1 MGKYFSDVVDKAIE
15 DIYYCCDNEKAKAAV
30 EALFL
35 AAKDGDGDAC
45 YILSR
50 CLSGTCYGWGYHPFE
65 ENDAGAFVMLCE
77 GISLG
82 SAVAVLGALRRDML
96 TPELRETMPFSS
108 LKEAWDIVYQKAED
122 GSPFCQMMIGNTY
135 YFLDTIEIEDR
146 KESEFEN
153 KAAWDAWLREQIE
166 QCIPW
171 FEKAFSGGMM
181 LAGRNYCHYYRD
193 GRGDLIPPA
202 PEKVTEIMR
211 QGAQKGYPEWM
222 YEWALHLNYYTE
234 DKQKE
239 ALSWALK
246 AAEAGHLESWHIV
259 GDIYRRGKI
268 VKQDLPYA
276 LECYKKTADHGDDDY
291 ACSWLGEMYFRGWG
305 TAVDYARAVQYLEQ
319 IRETKYALYD
329 LLGICYLLGYGC
341 QQHPALGKALL
352 ERSEKNTIYKNYGL
366 GMMYAEGIGVRENIA
381 KGVEYLKEAEDY
393 EPAAEALKHYK
404 KSFFGIWRR
413 K

>member
-15 DIYYCCDNEKAKAAV
+15 DLYYCCDNERAKAAAD
-30 EALFL
+30 ALFL
-35 AAKDGDGDAC
+35 AAKEGDGDAC
-45 YILSR
+45 YLLSR
-50 CLSGTCYGWGYHPFE
+50 CFSGTCYGWEYHPFE
-65 ENDAGAFVMLCE
+65 ENDEVAFFMLCQ

-108 LKEAWDIVYQKAED
+108 LKEAWDIVYQKAAD

-211 QGAQKGYPEWM
+211 QGAQKGYLEWM
-222 YEWALHLNYYTE
+222 YEYALYFCNA
-234 DKQKE
+234 DRDDE
-239 ALSWALK
+239 ALPWALK
-246 AAEAGHLESWHIV
+246 AAEAGHLEGWHIV
-259 GDIYRRGKI
+259 GDIYRRAKT
-268 VKQDLPYA
+268 VEQDLPYV
-276 LECYKKTADHGDDDY
+276 LECYKKTADYGNDNY
-291 ACSWLGEMYFRGWG
+291 ACNWLGRMYFHGWG
-305 TAVDYARAVQYLEQ
+305 TAVDYARAVQYLE
-319 IRETKYALYD
+319 RNSGTKYAQDD
-329 LLGICYLLGYGC
+329 LLGICYLLGLGC
-341 QQHPALGKALL
+341 QQNPALAKALL
-352 ERSEKNTIYKNYGL
+352 ESSGDTNYKRYGL
-366 GMMYAEGIGVRENIA
+366 GMMYAEGIGVRKNIA
-381 KGVEYLKEAEDY
+381 KGVEYLKEAEKY